1 MAISTL
7 ASVFRA
13 KCESANTLPFS
24 RPQGFFGRASQV
36 GHLTSCALSFTG
48 TVYVMA
54 VELSLDVESGQ
65 ILGPTVAGHG
75 AFSAND
81 PFIPS
86 SEPTGDDYSLTASNN
101 NGPAGSTPE
110 PGSIVLF
117 GSGVAG
123 LAGLLGDKRRRG
135 SPSLCA
141 ARNAAVTPI
150 GRRGDLCITRKVW
163 EGNLK
168 DPKTQKRQAPVPV
181 IPHLQKAFDAY
192 WKAAGS
198 PAEGWIFTASRG
210 KLPIRM
216 DNLAGREI
224 KPDLKKAGLGWH
236 GWHAFRRGLAT
247 NLRELGIPDDVIQ
260 RILRHSDIGTTQ
272 RSYAKTLTKTVRKA
286 MAKLDRQLIRDK
298 SGTATEC
305 YRRNLLKMEALGRV
319 ELPTN
324 GLGNRCSIH
333 LSYRAMRS

>member
-1 MAISTL
+1 MTTL
-7 ASVFRA
+7 SPLPTITAQPGQPRNPAAS
-13 KCESANTLPFS
+13 CCS
-24 RPQGFFGRASQV
+24 
-36 GHLTSCALSFTG
+36 
-48 TVYVMA
+48 
-54 VELSLDVESGQ
+54 
-65 ILGPTVAGHG
+65 
-75 AFSAND
+75 
-81 PFIPS
+81 
-86 SEPTGDDYSLTASNN
+86 
-101 NGPAGSTPE
+101 GPAWRDSRDCWET
-110 PGSIVLF
+110 
-117 GSGVAG
+117 SGVVGRLRFA
-123 LAGLLGDKRRRG
+123 LRG
-135 SPSLCA
+135 TRQSA
-141 ARNAAVTPI
+141 PI

-272 RSYAKTLTKTVRKA
+272 RFYAKTLTKTVRKA

-298 SGTATEC
+298 SGTATE
-305 YRRNLLKMEALGRV
+305 
-319 ELPTN
+319 
-324 GLGNRCSIH
+324 
-333 LSYRAMRS
+333 LSS